1 MLKSELTKQL
11 IDVITSNYPE
21 MTEKAVIESTQEI
34 IAIIVETLIHGG
46 RMEIRG
52 FGSFDVKY
60 FSARQAR
67 NPKTGE
73 TLQMSARYR
82 VQFRPAKKLRLR
94 LNASYR

>member
-1 MLKSELTKQL
+1 MLKSELIHQL
-11 IDVITSNYPE
+11 IETIISNYPE
-21 MTEKAVIESTQEI
+21 MTEKAVIESTQELI
-34 IAIIVETLIHGG
+34 KHIAKTLVQGG

-60 FSARQAR
+60 RAPRKAR

-73 TLQMSARYR
+73 TIQMSARYS
-82 VQFRPAKKLRLR
+82 VHFKPSKKLKLR